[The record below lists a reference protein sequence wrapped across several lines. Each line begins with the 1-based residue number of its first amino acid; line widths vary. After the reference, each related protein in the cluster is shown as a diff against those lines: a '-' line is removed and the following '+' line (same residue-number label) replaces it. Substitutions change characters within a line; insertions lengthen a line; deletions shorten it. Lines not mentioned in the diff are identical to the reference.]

1 MIILCFGQK
10 LSMDINQ
17 IIELW
22 RGLSPRLARG
32 IPGKELPKDEHTD
45 DKKCDEDVEDKTVD
59 LAGSHHE
66 ENDV

>member
-1 MIILCFGQK
+1 MLMPKVG
-10 LSMDINQ
+10 MDINQ

-22 RGLSPRLARG
+22 GGLSPRLAKA
-32 IPGKELPKDEHTD
+32 IPGKELPNDEHTD

-59 LAGSHHE
+59 LTGSHHE